1 MMAEMDS
8 IKMMYTI
15 MNAQIG
21 TEGLI
26 LLKKIITSS
35 RMIVSGMRSCLGP
48 NLSNKAPIAGDM
60 RPFSK
65 APGKSK
71 RPAAFAEKL

>member
-1 MMAEMDS
+1 MAEIDS

-15 MNAQIG
+15 INAQTG

-26 LLKKIITSS
+26 LLKKNITPT
-35 RMIVSGMRSCLGP
+35 RTIVPGMMSFLGP
-48 NLSNKAPIAGDM
+48 YLSNKAPIAGDM

-71 RPAAFAEKL
+71 SPAALAV